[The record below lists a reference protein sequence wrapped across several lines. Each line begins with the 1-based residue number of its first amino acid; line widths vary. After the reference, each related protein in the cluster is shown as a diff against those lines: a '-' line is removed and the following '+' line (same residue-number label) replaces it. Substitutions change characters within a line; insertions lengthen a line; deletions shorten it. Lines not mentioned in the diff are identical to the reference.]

1 MENANA
7 SSGGTNEDDSE
18 LSYFMLVDRGLRHR
32 RPQQRDDEAR
42 SHDANNDATLIAK
55 LEGGSSRAC
64 NANCHRHYE
73 HPPPGHGN
81 LSPPIAFLTSATT
94 TGQRI
99 SHPALTPQNLDD
111 VVSWTMGWQFE
122 PYELV
127 LPAHFFPGL
136 RSRLRSKFYQA
147 IAYFSSLSVSL
158 FLVWF

>member
-1 MENANA
+1 
-7 SSGGTNEDDSE
+7 
-18 LSYFMLVDRGLRHR
+18 MLVDGGLRHR

-42 SHDANNDATLIAK
+42 SHDANIDATLIAK

-111 VVSWTMGWQFE
+111 VVFFRGQWAGNSSHTSLDCLRTSFQDCDHVAFE
-122 PYELV
+122 V
-127 LPAHFFPGL
+127 LPIH
-136 RSRLRSKFYQA
+136 YQA
-147 IAYFSSLSVSL
+147 IAYFSPLSVSL